1 MQEHLQ
7 NLLAN
12 NKMDITIKSI
22 PDGITEK
29 EVCEWVEILIKRK
42 ERQGLDIGSDL
53 DNVKSI
59 TQEQIDTAKKVVT
72 DYKKDNN
79 ITAVAV
85 EEPIEEEPIV
95 EEPK

>member
-1 MQEHLQ
+1 
-7 NLLAN
+7 
-12 NKMDITIKSI
+12 MDITIKSI

-53 DNVKSI
+53 DNVKPI
-59 TQEQIDTAKKVVT
+59 TQLEIDAAKKVVA

-79 ITAVAV
+79 ITAAV
-85 EEPIEEEPIV
+85 EEPIEEEPKV
-95 EEPK
+95 